1 MQETLGSCGH
11 ATIILRVKK
20 QEEKKKNTIK
30 ASERKNWERFN
41 RQQMSVMKDEAI
53 EWQNAVA

>member
-11 ATIILRVKK
+11 ATIILRGKNKK
-20 QEEKKKNTIK
+20 KKKNTIK